1 MTGTVDGAV
10 RALARP
16 LRDPADLDPLL
27 ERIGD
32 ARIVAIGEASHGT
45 HEYYAWRAALT
56 RRLIEERG
64 FGIVAVEGDWPD
76 CYRVNRSVQLRPD
89 ADEDPRDAL
98 DAFARWPTWM
108 WANDDVVDFCRWLRA
123 LNAGRAED
131 RRVGFY
137 GLDVYSLWDS
147 MHELI
152 GWLREHEPE
161 HVASAERALQCF
173 EPFGE
178 DGAEYAFASRFAP
191 TSCEQTV
198 VDLLGR
204 LCEERGRNGLPDD
217 PEARFSAEQN
227 AAVVVGAERYYRAMI
242 RGSAESWN
250 VRDVHM
256 VDTLDRLLARAGDK
270 WAGDKWAGDKWAGDK
285 WAGDKAVLW
294 EHKGAPG
301 GRGPMGGGHKAVLW
315 EHNTHIGDARATD
328 MAGAGMVNVGQLLRE
343 RHGRDDVVLVGFGG
357 HRGGVVAADQWGAQM
372 ARMPV
377 PAARRGS
384 LEALLHDVVGA
395 DALFVWSLDGRPDWL
410 DRRLDHR
417 AIGVVYRPEREK
429 WGNYVPT
436 VLAER
441 YDAFLYLDETAP
453 LQPLHLERADEHVP
467 PVAHAV

>member
-1 MTGTVDGAV
+1 MDDI
-10 RALARP
+10 RSLARP
-16 LRDPADLDPLL
+16 LRGPADLDPLL

-64 FGIVAVEGDWPD
+64 FDLVAVEGDWPD
-76 CYRVNRSVQLRPD
+76 CYRVNRSVKLRPG

-108 WANDDVVDFCRWLRA
+108 WANDDVVDFCRWLRE
-123 LNAGRAED
+123 LNAGRPDD

-147 MHELI
+147 MHELV
-152 GWLREHEPE
+152 GWMRENEPA
-161 HVASAERALQCF
+161 HAETAVRALQCF

-198 VDLLGR
+198 VDLLHR
-204 LCEERGRNGLPDD
+204 LCEERGKGVLADD

-227 AAVVVGAERYYRAMI
+227 AAVVVGAERYYRAMVG
-242 RGSAESWN
+242 GSAESWN

-256 VDTLDRLLARAGDK
+256 VDTLDRLLARTDDPAGT
-270 WAGDKWAGDKWAGDK
+270 
-285 WAGDKAVLW
+285 
-294 EHKGAPG
+294 
-301 GRGPMGGGHKAVLW
+301 KAVLW

-328 MAGAGMVNVGQLLRE
+328 MAGAGMVTVGQLLRE
-343 RHGRDDVVLVGFGG
+343 RHGRDDVVLVGLGS
-357 HRGGVVAADQWGAQM
+357 HRGGVIAGEKWGAQM

-377 PAARRGS
+377 PPARPGS
-384 LEALLHDVVGA
+384 VEALLHESVGA
-395 DALFVWSLDGRPDWL
+395 DALFVVPREDRPAWL
-410 DRRLDHR
+410 ERRLDHR

-436 VLAER
+436 VLGER
-441 YDAFLYLDETAP
+441 YDAFLHLEETAP

-467 PVAHAV
+467 PLAHAV

>member
-1 MTGTVDGAV
+1 MRGGAV
-10 RALARP
+10 DHETRDDAVRGLARP
-16 LRDPADLDPLL
+16 LRDPGDLDPLL

-64 FGIVAVEGDWPD
+64 FRFVAVEGDWPD
-76 CYRVNRSVQLRPD
+76 CYRVNRSVRLRPG

-98 DAFARWPTWM
+98 DAFARWPAWM
-108 WANDDVVDFCRWLRA
+108 WANDDVVDFCRWLRGF
-123 LNAGRAED
+123 NATRPEAE
-131 RRVGFY
+131 RVGFY
-137 GLDVYSLWDS
+137 GIDVYSLWDS
-147 MHELI
+147 MQGLVD
-152 GWLREHEPE
+152 WLREHEPG
-161 HVASAERALQCF
+161 HVDTAMRALACF

-191 TSCEQTV
+191 TSCEEAA
-198 VDLLGR
+198 VDLLR
-204 LCEERGRNGLPDD
+204 SLCQERGREEIEGD

-242 RGSAESWN
+242 RGSADSWN

-256 VDTLDRLLARAGDK
+256 VDTLDRLLENTGRRA
-270 WAGDKWAGDKWAGDK
+270 
-285 WAGDKAVLW
+285 V
-294 EHKGAPG
+294 
-301 GRGPMGGGHKAVLW
+301 VW

-343 RHGRDDVVLVGFGG
+343 RHGTDAVVLVGFGG
-357 HRGGVVAADQWGAQM
+357 YRGGVIAGESWGAQM
-372 ARMPV
+372 RRMPV
-377 PAARRGS
+377 PPARRGS
-384 LEALLHDVVGA
+384 LEALLHDALGE
-395 DALFVWSLDGRPDWL
+395 DALVVVPRDGRPDWL

-436 VLAER
+436 VVGER
-441 YDAFLYLDETAP
+441 YDAFLYLDDTSP
-453 LQPLHLERADEHVP
+453 WQPLHLERPDEHVP
-467 PVAHAV
+467 LTSEAV